1 MAKGKSVNP
10 ADAFRKA
17 QRKKELKKNKEQ
29 RQKNRDFALVKK
41 DTSELEDELAKL
53 EEKSDQT
60 KEDKERIKQLKTE
73 LETIQKKKE
82 EYVAEHPEHRHLV
95 FKRRKAKE
103 GEEEPEKPKGPQ
115 TRNVFDKH
123 GIPRHPERSIY
134 YDPVY
139 NPYGVPPPGM
149 PYMERPLRPDEV
161 ASDQE
166 EGLYMQCP
174 LPESDDDIVMPEG
187 PPPGGNESNVDSDDD
202 IPMPEGPP
210 PPKPGQDPPLP
221 PGPPPMPNQI
231 PPFPPHNTGPFAPPP
246 PPPGIPI
253 PPPGFQGQVP
263 PPPPPAGFPLPP
275 PPAGFPP
282 MSYPPPPPAG
292 FPFPSGPPMS
302 PPPPGFFPRQQS
314 KGSMQDP
321 LSSIPHQTFQAHRAT
336 VASAP
341 PPPAAGLPPK
351 PNAGVS
357 QEVTAAATI
366 TAAPE
371 LRDFKKES
379 TAFVP
384 TALKRKKVG
393 AGTSTATAGKI
404 NAAPSV
410 SGGEAEAG
418 PARPDLMTALRG
430 TLGEVKSGDKHETGS
445 TGKGTGK
452 DDYAKF
458 MEEMGD
464 IL

>member
-1 MAKGKSVNP
+1 MAKKSANP

-41 DTSELEDELAKL
+41 DVSELEDELATL
-53 EEKSDQT
+53 ETKAEQT
-60 KEDKERIKQLKTE
+60 KEDTGRIAELKKE
-73 LETIQKKKE
+73 LEDIQKKKE

-103 GEEEPEKPKGPQ
+103 GEEELEKPKGPQ
-115 TRNVFDKH
+115 TRNVFNKH

-166 EGLYMQCP
+166 DQEGD
-174 LPESDDDIVMPEG
+174 SDDDIVMPEG
-187 PPPGGNESNVDSDDD
+187 PPPGGNGSDVDSDDD

-210 PPKPGQDPPLP
+210 PLKAGESPPLP
-221 PGPPPMPNQI
+221 LGPPPLLNQGPL
-231 PPFPPHNTGPFAPPP
+231 PPPPGLVPAPPAGFQGLPPP
-246 PPPGIPI
+246 PPSI
-253 PPPGFQGQVP
+253 GFQAFPP
-263 PPPPPAGFPLPP
+263 PPPPPAGFPQMPFPPPPPPGFQMPP
-275 PPAGFPP
+275 PPAGFPMQQGGLP
-282 MSYPPPPPAG
+282 
-292 FPFPSGPPMS
+292 

-314 KGSMQDP
+314 RGSMQDP
-321 LSSIPHQTFQAHRAT
+321 LSSVPHQTFQAHRITRAT
-336 VASAP
+336 MPP

-351 PNAGVS
+351 PAASAEVS
-357 QEVTAAATI
+357 AAATV

-371 LRDFKKES
+371 LRDFKKEA

-384 TALKRKKVG
+384 TALKRKKAG
-393 AGTSTATAGKI
+393 ASAGGAVSTKI

-410 SGGEAEAG
+410 TGGEGEAG
-418 PARPDLMTALRG
+418 PARPDLLSALRG
-430 TLGEVKSGDKHETGS
+430 TFGE
-445 TGKGTGK
+445 GKVDEVTSKAPAKGK

-458 MEEMGD
+458 MDEMGD